1 MSTYTVGEIVA
12 WLAVTTILG
21 FVLGWLA
28 RELALRS
35 RAETLEAAAFPV
47 PRPVAPEA
55 GPEPEPEPELEPEA
69 EPEAVPARL
78 PATGDG
84 PPSPE
89 HLIKGKTSSMIFHPP
104 GSPSYA
110 RTSADTWFRT
120 EEDAVAAGFR
130 KPRNA

>member
-12 WLAVTTILG
+12 WLAVTAILG

-47 PRPVAPEA
+47 PGPVAPEA
-55 GPEPEPEPELEPEA
+55 GPDPDPEPEP
-69 EPEAVPARL
+69 VPARL

>member
-1 MSTYTVGEIVA
+1 MSTYTVGEILA
-12 WLAVTTILG
+12 WLAVTAVLG
-21 FVLGWLA
+21 FLLGWLA

-35 RAETLEAAAFPV
+35 RAQPVDAPAIPV
-47 PRPVAPEA
+47 PRPA
-55 GPEPEPEPELEPEA
+55 EPEPAPERT
-69 EPEAVPARL
+69 AVPARL

-89 HLIKGKTSSMIFHPP
+89 HRIKGKTSSMIFHPP